1 MIIVFLFLNITH
13 PYSHTFSYNSFIPA
27 FLLAYSGFLS
37 YPGLPEQKDYDE
49 IDQDGDYDRWWRQV
63 GIEFV
68 FGIFVVVLLLNVVI
82 AVASS
87 AWEGVT
93 ERGRDDFLLYR
104 IKLFLELQDI
114 FDRLKEISTWLGL
127 GSKDPRALLPENNS
141 NEMWKDS
148 KTLSEVLARARKSPS
163 RFGGF
168 ILFGRILLN
177 AFYILISPLCF
188 GLTLSSA
195 TRRQLFTIDNR
206 DAISDK
212 RSHLQSLLKEAEDDL
227 ERLQ

>member
-1 MIIVFLFLNITH
+1 MIIVFLFLNKTH
-13 PYSHTFSYNSFIPA
+13 PYSHTFSYNSFTTA
-27 FLLAYSGFLS
+27 FLHVYSGFLS
-37 YPGLPEQKDYDE
+37 YPGLPLDE
-49 IDQDGDYDRWWRQV
+49 YEEYGHDRWWRA
-63 GIEFV
+63 IRIHMV
-68 FGIFVVVLLLNVVI
+68 FGFFVVVLLLNVVI

-93 ERGRDDFLLYR
+93 ERGKDEFLLYR

-114 FDRLKEISTWLGL
+114 FDSMRKTPTWSGL

-148 KTLSEVLARARKSPS
+148 KTLSEVLARVRTSPS

-168 ILFGRILLN
+168 ILFGRILLD

-188 GLTLSSA
+188 GLTLSVA

-206 DAISDK
+206 NAISDK
-212 RSHLQSLLKEAEDDL
+212 RSHLQSLLKEVEDEL